1 MLFTPARQK
10 CPAICSISIQPL
22 VAEAKVAEVK
32 ADMVQILDGMADDT
46 ALQGP
51 HQIMAGMN
59 AITTGS
65 AAL

>member
-1 MLFTPARQK
+1 
-10 CPAICSISIQPL
+10 
-22 VAEAKVAEVK
+22 
-32 ADMVQILDGMADDT
+32 MVQILDGMADDT